1 MPKLTFNDVCEMLL
15 QGNYVDPDTV
25 RADALRRKVWVAEWH
40 IPGCLSE
47 SQTLCSTKRAAITA
61 ALDMASDENGPPW
74 GMRADLERYG
84 RSDKVCAGAYVNM
97 AVTTV
102 SRHQLRDIL

>member
-1 MPKLTFNDVCEMLL
+1 MPKLTFDDVCEMLS

-47 SQTLCSTKRAAITA
+47 SQTLCVTKREAIAA
-61 ALDMASDENGPPW
+61 ALGMASDENGPPR
-74 GMRADLERYG
+74 GMRADLERYS
-84 RSDKVCAGAYVNM
+84 RSDKVSANAYVSM
-97 AVTTV
+97 AITAVA
-102 SRHQLRDIL
+102 RHQLRDIL